1 MSRPA
6 PKRATLHAKYFT
18 KRASPSSPP
27 LALLANGPS
36 RTPPPVC
43 GLPHPPCLCAAT
55 VIAAIAFAPPDVR
68 RRHVASRYDR
78 LVVAI
83 KTHLAVAAPTLNV
96 SVDTGLDSR
105 K

>member
-1 MSRPA
+1 
-6 PKRATLHAKYFT
+6 
-18 KRASPSSPP
+18 
-27 LALLANGPS
+27 
-36 RTPPPVC
+36 
-43 GLPHPPCLCAAT
+43 
-55 VIAAIAFAPPDVR
+55 VIAAIAFAPLDVR